1 MDTIT
6 GDHRSVLD
14 DNSGKR
20 KVAEKRTKVSPPTSH
35 DARLNR
41 AQTTKATSHQ
51 SWVDV
56 VKSRP
61 LKGLK
66 GAPKSLLKR

>member
-1 MDTIT
+1 MDTII

-14 DNSGKR
+14 DNSGKH
-20 KVAEKRTKVSPPTSH
+20 KVAEKRTEVLPPTSH
-35 DARLNR
+35 GARPNR
-41 AQTTKATSHQ
+41 TRTSKATSHQ
-51 SWVDV
+51 SWIDV

-66 GAPKSLLKR
+66 GAHKSLLKR